1 MPSNL
6 YKEDVSRLL
15 YEVARLYYEH
25 QFSQQQIAE
34 KLGVSRPGVSRLLHK
49 ARSEGIVKIEIID
62 PARQG
67 TALEN
72 ELQNRFHL
80 KAVSVV
86 PSDTGEEAKL
96 KSRLAR
102 AAAKFLEQIVSDGT
116 VLGVSWGTTLQAVSL
131 AMPGLKLRDVAVVQL
146 NGGISRAEYDTHAS
160 EIVRRLG
167 DRFGAV
173 PYLLPLPAVVDR
185 AELKHN
191 IISDKN
197 IARTLALAEQAT
209 VALFTVGSFGQ
220 QSALVKADYF
230 ETPEVEQLLKAGAVG
245 DICSRIIS
253 GDGSISSPELDER
266 TIGISLAGLKDKPW
280 SVAVAGGPQKTAPI
294 RAALNGSYFNVLI
307 TDEFTA
313 TELLEQQS

>member
-6 YKEDVSRLL
+6 RKEKASHLL
-15 YEVARLYYEH
+15 YEAARLYYEH

-34 KLGVSRPGVSRLLHK
+34 KLGVSRPSVSRLLQK
-49 ARSEGIVKIEIID
+49 ARSEGIVKIEIVD
-62 PARQG
+62 PAMWG

-72 ELQNRFHL
+72 ELQNRFQL

-86 PSDTGEEAKL
+86 PNDNDEEAKL

-102 AAAKFLEQIVSDGT
+102 AAAKFLEQIISDGT
-116 VLGVSWGTTLQAVSL
+116 VIGVSWGTTLQAVSL
-131 AMPGLKLRDVAVVQL
+131 AMPRLKLRDVAIVQL

-167 DRFGAV
+167 ERLGAV

-197 IARTLALAEQAT
+197 IARTLTLAEQAT
-209 VALFTVGSFGQ
+209 VALFTVGSFSQ

-230 ETPEVEQLLKAGAVG
+230 EPAEVKRLLEAGAVG

-253 GDGSISSPELDER
+253 LDGAISSPELDER
-266 TIGISLAGLKDKPW
+266 TIGITLAELKDKPW

-307 TDEFTA
+307 TDEIVA
-313 TELLEQQS
+313 TELLKQQS